1 MTKPWISDGPQRRS
15 ARYTAILRDLA
26 GIEPAGHLT
35 RLTPLPAF
43 QISYSSD
50 TDKITRHRI
59 KSQGFREHGE

>member
-1 MTKPWISDGPQRRS
+1 MSRFSSDAKQRHSRKYL
-15 ARYTAILRDLA
+15 AVLRELE
-26 GIEPAGHLT
+26 GGEPAGHLT

-43 QISYSSD
+43 QISYYSD